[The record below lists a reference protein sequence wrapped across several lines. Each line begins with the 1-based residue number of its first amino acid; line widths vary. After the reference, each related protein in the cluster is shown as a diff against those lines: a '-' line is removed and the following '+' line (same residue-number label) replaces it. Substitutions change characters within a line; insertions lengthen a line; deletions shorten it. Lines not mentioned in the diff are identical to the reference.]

1 VNLLDSLHGDGK
13 EDESR
18 AIEVNRPNLKTKMIL
33 GCCSTRVQRFPNNK
47 VTTARY
53 NVFTFLPLNL
63 MVQLAKLTNLYFLV
77 LSLMELWPPISDSG
91 GKPII
96 LIPLSFI
103 IGVSLI
109 KDLFE
114 DLARKT
120 QDRAENDRHV
130 LASAPTQ
137 PPRGAGASSGR
148 ASVKGQNSFQE
159 TEWKKIRVGNIV
171 KVMENQYFPCDVLLV
186 GSSLPKGISYVETKN
201 LDGETNLK
209 HKQAPKQIVDAA
221 ENDHEVQKNFQQAVI
236 ECEKENEFLYK
247 FQGNL
252 KMYENKDDLVPLS
265 VDNMCM
271 RGSSLRNTEW
281 VYGIAIY
288 TGHQTKV
295 MMNSSRSAPKYS
307 VIEKKTNQYLIF
319 GIVLQTALC
328 LGCAAWSVAL
338 MLFYQKAKEGSS
350 TFAGF
355 EATYLLLDQ
364 EYSFTSGARPIHE
377 TSYALSDWATLAYK
391 FGTSF
396 GTWFLAM
403 QNFVSSS
410 LLIS

>member
-1 VNLLDSLHGDGK
+1 MDSIHKD
-13 EDESR
+13 DEEVEPR
-18 AIEVNRPNLKTKMIL
+18 VIEVNRPNMRTKQVL
-33 GCCSTRVQRFPNNK
+33 GCCSKRVQRFPNNK

-63 MVQLAKLTNLYFLV
+63 MVQLSKLTNLYFLV
-77 LSLMELWPPISDSG
+77 LSGMELYKPISDSG
-91 GKPII
+91 GEPII

-103 IGVSLI
+103 IAVSLV

-114 DLARKT
+114 DFARKA
-120 QDRAENDRHV
+120 QDRAENSRYV
-130 LASAPTQ
+130 LASSTRQ
-137 PPRGAGASSGR
+137 PQSSAGSGSRR
-148 ASVKGQNSFQE
+148 ASAKGQSSFQE
-159 TEWKKIRVGNIV
+159 IEWQNIRAGNIV

-186 GSSLPKGISYVETKN
+186 NSSLPKGICYVETKN

-209 HKQAPKQIVDAA
+209 HKQAPKQVIDEA
-221 ENDHEVQKNFQQAVI
+221 ENDQEVQKNFQEAVI

-252 KMYENKDDLVPLS
+252 KMYENKEDLVPLS

-319 GIVLQTALC
+319 GIFLQTVLC
-328 LGCAAWSVAL
+328 LGCAAWYVLLIWLYELDAAGSYPL
-338 MLFYQKAKEGSS
+338 GKGYQ
-350 TFAGF
+350 
-355 EATYLLLDQ
+355 ATYLLLDQ
-364 EYSFTSGARPIHE
+364 QYTFTGAKPERDH
-377 TSYALSDWATLAYK
+377 SYAIGKAAEFAK
-391 FGTSF
+391 SF

-403 QNFVSSS
+403 
-410 LLIS
+410 